1 MNLAKRLIRISA
13 VTAAT
18 VLMFEGALSL
28 DRTTEANASLQADA
42 SPNTQKKA
50 PETESDTIIK
60 ETTAETETEKTEK
73 TSTKT
78 KAPVKTAASAK
89 SKTPEETEATT
100 ETAVPSETEATTKN
114 KAPAETKA
122 STEDKVLTE
131 AEDSTEDKVLVE
143 AEDSTKDKAPTETEY
158 STEDKAPAETEDSTK
173 DNAPAETEDSTET
186 QTPGVTP
193 EEESELA
200 SEGIR
205 TESPASESSDP
216 DTKYYLTSQYL
227 LVPSFKNLKK
237 DLNEMIDTYEGSWS
251 IYVKDLKSGISL
263 TINDQPQ
270 DSASLIKLYIAGAV
284 LEKIQHQELEETE
297 TIDLLL
303 SDMIS
308 LSDNE
313 AANELVR
320 YLSDSHEHQDGMEKV
335 NEFIEEHDFT
345 DTWQYNGLEDSN
357 LWYGDEVNITSVK
370 DCGRFLEEI
379 YDGDMVSHLASRQLE
394 GYLLDQEIT
403 WKIPAGIP
411 SEIKTANKTGEKDNT
426 QNDASIVYTPYR
438 DYIICV
444 MATNL
449 TDEDTAVE
457 NIRAVSAKVYEFFQ
471 EADAVTAEK
480 TAETEETDNTDR
492 ETESNEASEESD
504 AGTEAAEKDPD
515 FDS

>member
-13 VTAAT
+13 VTAAA
-18 VLMFEGALSL
+18 VLMYEGAVTL
-28 DRTTEANASLQADA
+28 DRTTEASASLQADA
-42 SPNTQKKA
+42 SPNTKEKA
-50 PETESDTIIK
+50 PETDIINK
-60 ETTAETETEKTEK
+60 ETTAETETE
-73 TSTKT
+73 TK
-78 KAPVKTAASAK
+78 
-89 SKTPEETEATT
+89 EETEVPVKNPSKKTTLSTEKSTEKKTPLKKETENETETESQSEISSETATETETEITT
-100 ETAVPSETEATTKN
+100 ETESETE
-114 KAPAETKA
+114 
-122 STEDKVLTE
+122 
-131 AEDSTEDKVLVE
+131 
-143 AEDSTKDKAPTETEY
+143 TETE
-158 STEDKAPAETEDSTK
+158 S
-173 DNAPAETEDSTET
+173 

-205 TESPASESSDP
+205 TENRSTEKDSES
-216 DTKYYLTSQYL
+216 KYYLTSQYL

-263 TINDQPQ
+263 TINDRPQ

-284 LEKIQHQELEETE
+284 LEEIQSQELEETD
-297 TIDLLL
+297 TIDQLL

-320 YLSDSHEHQDGMEKV
+320 YLSDSHDHRDGMEKV
-335 NEFIEEHDFT
+335 NDFIEEHDFT
-345 DTWQYNGLEDSN
+345 DTHQYNGLEDSN
-357 LWYGDEVNITSVK
+357 LWYGDEANVTSVK
-370 DCGRFLEEI
+370 DCGRLLEEI

-394 GYLLDQEIT
+394 GYLLNQDIT

-426 QNDASIVYTPYR
+426 QNDVSIVYTPYR

-444 MATNL
+444 MATDL

-457 NIRAVSAKVYEFFQ
+457 NIRAVSGKVYEFFQ
-471 EADAVTAEK
+471 EADTVT
-480 TAETEETDNTDR
+480 TEN
-492 ETESNEASEESD
+492 ETESETEGGSSD
-504 AGTEAAEKDPD
+504 VSDVGEDLEG
-515 FDS
+515 

>member
-13 VTAAT
+13 VTAAA
-18 VLMFEGALSL
+18 VLMYEGAVTL
-28 DRTTEANASLQADA
+28 DRTTEASASLQADA
-42 SPNTQKKA
+42 SPNTKEKA
-50 PETESDTIIK
+50 PETDIINK
-60 ETTAETETEKTEK
+60 ETTAETETE
-73 TSTKT
+73 TK
-78 KAPVKTAASAK
+78 
-89 SKTPEETEATT
+89 EETEVPVKNSSKKTT
-100 ETAVPSETEATTKN
+100 LSTEKSTEKKTPLKKETEN
-114 KAPAETKA
+114 E
-122 STEDKVLTE
+122 
-131 AEDSTEDKVLVE
+131 
-143 AEDSTKDKAPTETEY
+143 TETE
-158 STEDKAPAETEDSTK
+158 SGSETSSETATETETESKT
-173 DNAPAETEDSTET
+173 ETES

-205 TESPASESSDP
+205 TETRSTEKDSEL
-216 DTKYYLTSQYL
+216 KYYLTSQYL

-263 TINDQPQ
+263 TINDRPL

-284 LEKIQHQELEETE
+284 LEEIQSQELEETD
-297 TIDLLL
+297 TIDQLL

-320 YLSDSHEHQDGMEKV
+320 YLSDSHDHRDGMEKV
-335 NEFIEEHDFT
+335 NDFIEEHDFT
-345 DTWQYNGLEDSN
+345 DTHQYNGLEDSN
-357 LWYGDEVNITSVK
+357 LWYGDEVNVTSVK

-394 GYLLDQEIT
+394 GYLLNQDIT

-426 QNDASIVYTPYR
+426 QNDVSIVYTPYR

-444 MATNL
+444 MATDL

-457 NIRAVSAKVYEFFQ
+457 NIRAVSGKVYEFFQ
-471 EADAVTAEK
+471 EADTVT
-480 TAETEETDNTDR
+480 TEN
-492 ETESNEASEESD
+492 ETESETEGGSSD
-504 AGTEAAEKDPD
+504 VSDVGEDLEG
-515 FDS
+515 

>member
-13 VTAAT
+13 VTAAA
-18 VLMFEGALSL
+18 VLMYEGAVTL
-28 DRTTEANASLQADA
+28 DRTTEASASLQADA
-42 SPNTQKKA
+42 SPNTKEKA
-50 PETESDTIIK
+50 PETDIINK
-60 ETTAETETEKTEK
+60 ETTAETETE
-73 TSTKT
+73 TK
-78 KAPVKTAASAK
+78 
-89 SKTPEETEATT
+89 EETEVPVKNSSKKTTLSTEKSTEKKTPLKKETENETETESGSETSSETATETETEITT
-100 ETAVPSETEATTKN
+100 ETESK
-114 KAPAETKA
+114 
-122 STEDKVLTE
+122 
-131 AEDSTEDKVLVE
+131 
-143 AEDSTKDKAPTETEY
+143 TETE
-158 STEDKAPAETEDSTK
+158 S
-173 DNAPAETEDSTET
+173 

-205 TESPASESSDP
+205 TETRSTEKDSEL
-216 DTKYYLTSQYL
+216 KYYLTSQYL

-263 TINDQPQ
+263 TINDRPQ

-284 LEKIQHQELEETE
+284 LEEIQSQELEETD
-297 TIDLLL
+297 TIDQLL

-320 YLSDSHEHQDGMEKV
+320 YLSDSHDHRDGMEKV
-335 NEFIEEHDFT
+335 NDFIEEHDFT
-345 DTWQYNGLEDSN
+345 DTHQYNGLEDSN
-357 LWYGDEVNITSVK
+357 LWYGDETNVTSVK

-394 GYLLDQEIT
+394 GYLLNQDIT

-426 QNDASIVYTPYR
+426 QNDVSIVYTPYR

-444 MATNL
+444 MATDL

-457 NIRAVSAKVYEFFQ
+457 NIRAVSGKVYEFFQ
-471 EADAVTAEK
+471 EADTVT
-480 TAETEETDNTDR
+480 TEN
-492 ETESNEASEESD
+492 ETESETEGGSSD
-504 AGTEAAEKDPD
+504 VSDVGEDLEG
-515 FDS
+515 

>member
-18 VLMFEGALSL
+18 VLMYEGALSL

-78 KAPVKTAASAK
+78 KTPVRTAASAK

-100 ETAVPSETEATTKN
+100 ETAVPSETEASTKSN
-114 KAPAETKA
+114 APAETKA
-122 STEDKVLTE
+122 STEDKAPKKT
-131 AEDSTEDKVLVE
+131 
-143 AEDSTKDKAPTETEY
+143 EDSTKDKAPG
-158 STEDKAPAETEDSTK
+158 
-173 DNAPAETEDSTET
+173 ETEDSTET

-205 TESPASESSDP
+205 TESPASERSDP

-457 NIRAVSAKVYEFFQ
+457 NIRAVSAKVYGFFQ

-480 TAETEETDNTDR
+480 TAETEETDGTDT
-492 ETESNEASEESD
+492 ETENSEASNESDSE
-504 AGTEAAEKDPD
+504 TEAAEEDQD

>member
-18 VLMFEGALSL
+18 VLMYEGALSL

-60 ETTAETETEKTEK
+60 ETTAETETEKTGSVSEKAEK
-73 TSTKT
+73 TSTKA
-78 KAPVKTAASAK
+78 KAPSKTAASTK
-89 SKTPEETEATT
+89 SKTPGETEAATKT
-100 ETAVPSETEATTKN
+100 KVPSETAASQKS
-114 KAPAETKA
+114 KAPAET
-122 STEDKVLTE
+122 EV
-131 AEDSTEDKVLVE
+131 
-143 AEDSTKDKAPTETEY
+143 
-158 STEDKAPAETEDSTK
+158 STEDKAPAETE
-173 DNAPAETEDSTET
+173 ASTEA

-320 YLSDSHEHQDGMEKV
+320 YLSDSHEHRDGMEKV

-357 LWYGDEVNITSVK
+357 LWYGDEVNVTSAK

-457 NIRAVSAKVYEFFQ
+457 NIRAVSAKVYGFFQ

-480 TAETEETDNTDR
+480 TAETEETDDTDT
-492 ETESNEASEESD
+492 ETENSD
-504 AGTEAAEKDPD
+504 ASSKSDSETEAAEEDPD
-515 FDS
+515 FDN

>member
-1 MNLAKRLIRISA
+1 MAFFDELSKKLSGVSRVAVRKAKEVTDIGSLKLQIADENRKLSKIYENLGREYYDKFQDDAAEELAELVSQIKDSNDKIAGLQDEISRVEAESAARAEEERVRREAEAQAKKESVAEAEMRGVDEDEEEEAKKNGEMTESEEETIG
-13 VTAAT
+13 
-18 VLMFEGALSL
+18 E
-28 DRTTEANASLQADA
+28 TEAGETEDA
-42 SPNTQKKA
+42 AEDEITT
-50 PETESDTIIK
+50 ETESKT
-60 ETTAETETEKTEK
+60 ETETETE
-73 TSTKT
+73 S
-78 KAPVKTAASAK
+78 
-89 SKTPEETEATT
+89 
-100 ETAVPSETEATTKN
+100 
-114 KAPAETKA
+114 
-122 STEDKVLTE
+122 
-131 AEDSTEDKVLVE
+131 
-143 AEDSTKDKAPTETEY
+143 
-158 STEDKAPAETEDSTK
+158 
-173 DNAPAETEDSTET
+173 

-205 TESPASESSDP
+205 TETRSTEKDSEL
-216 DTKYYLTSQYL
+216 KYYLTSQYL

-263 TINDQPQ
+263 TINDRPQ

-284 LEKIQHQELEETE
+284 LEEIQSQELEETD
-297 TIDLLL
+297 TIDQLL

-320 YLSDSHEHQDGMEKV
+320 YLSDSHDHRDGMEKV
-335 NEFIEEHDFT
+335 NDFIEEHDFT
-345 DTWQYNGLEDSN
+345 DTHQYNGLEDSN
-357 LWYGDEVNITSVK
+357 LWYGDEANVTSVK

-394 GYLLDQEIT
+394 GYLLNQDIT

-426 QNDASIVYTPYR
+426 QNDVSIVYTPYR

-444 MATNL
+444 MATDL

-457 NIRAVSAKVYEFFQ
+457 NIRAVSGKVYEFFQ
-471 EADAVTAEK
+471 EADTVT
-480 TAETEETDNTDR
+480 TEN
-492 ETESNEASEESD
+492 ETESETEGGSSD
-504 AGTEAAEKDPD
+504 VSDVGEDLEG
-515 FDS
+515 

>member
-18 VLMFEGALSL
+18 VLMYEGALSL

-60 ETTAETETEKTEK
+60 EATTEKTSSVSEKTEK
-73 TSTKT
+73 TSTKA
-78 KAPVKTAASAK
+78 KAPSKTAASTK
-89 SKTPEETEATT
+89 SKTPGETEAAT
-100 ETAVPSETEATTKN
+100 ETKVPSETEASQKS
-114 KAPAETKA
+114 KAPAKTEA
-122 STEDKVLTE
+122 STEDKASAK
-131 AEDSTEDKVLVE
+131 AEDSTE
-143 AEDSTKDKAPTETEY
+143 A
-158 STEDKAPAETEDSTK
+158 
-173 DNAPAETEDSTET
+173 

-357 LWYGDEVNITSVK
+357 LWYGDEVNVTSVK

-411 SEIKTANKTGEKDNT
+411 SDIKTANKTGEKDNT

-457 NIRAVSAKVYEFFQ
+457 NIRAVSAKVYGFFQ

-480 TAETEETDNTDR
+480 TAETEETVDTDM
-492 ETESNEASEESD
+492 ETESSEASEESD
-504 AGTEAAEKDPD
+504 AGTEAAEEDPD

>member
-18 VLMFEGALSL
+18 VLMYEGALSL

-60 ETTAETETEKTEK
+60 ETTAETETEKTGSVSEKAEK
-73 TSTKT
+73 TSTKA
-78 KAPVKTAASAK
+78 KAPSKTAASTK
-89 SKTPEETEATT
+89 SKTPGETEAATKT
-100 ETAVPSETEATTKN
+100 KVPSETAASQKS
-114 KAPAETKA
+114 KAPAET
-122 STEDKVLTE
+122 EV
-131 AEDSTEDKVLVE
+131 
-143 AEDSTKDKAPTETEY
+143 
-158 STEDKAPAETEDSTK
+158 STEDKAPAETE
-173 DNAPAETEDSTET
+173 ASTEA

-357 LWYGDEVNITSVK
+357 LWYGDEVNVTSVK

-457 NIRAVSAKVYEFFQ
+457 NIRAVSAKVYGFFQ

-480 TAETEETDNTDR
+480 TAETEETADTDM
-492 ETESNEASEESD
+492 EAESSEAFEESD
-504 AGTEAAEKDPD
+504 AGTEAAEEDPD

>member
-18 VLMFEGALSL
+18 VLMYEGALSL

-78 KAPVKTAASAK
+78 TAPVKTAASAK

-100 ETAVPSETEATTKN
+100 ETAVPSETEASTKSN
-114 KAPAETKA
+114 APAETKV
-122 STEDKVLTE
+122 STENKAPKKT
-131 AEDSTEDKVLVE
+131 EDSTEDK
-143 AEDSTKDKAPTETEY
+143 
-158 STEDKAPAETEDSTK
+158 
-173 DNAPAETEDSTET
+173 APAETEDSTET

-457 NIRAVSAKVYEFFQ
+457 NIRAVSAKVYGFFQ

>member
-1 MNLAKRLIRISA
+1 MNLAKRLIWISA
-13 VTAAT
+13 VTAAA
-18 VLMFEGALSL
+18 VLMYEGAVTL
-28 DRTTEANASLQADA
+28 DRTTEASASLQADA
-42 SPNTQKKA
+42 SPNTKEKA
-50 PETESDTIIK
+50 PETDIINK
-60 ETTAETETEKTEK
+60 ETTAETETE
-73 TSTKT
+73 TK
-78 KAPVKTAASAK
+78 
-89 SKTPEETEATT
+89 EETEVPVKNSSKKTTLSTEKSTEKKPPLKKETENETETESESETSSETATETETEITT
-100 ETAVPSETEATTKN
+100 ETESK
-114 KAPAETKA
+114 
-122 STEDKVLTE
+122 
-131 AEDSTEDKVLVE
+131 
-143 AEDSTKDKAPTETEY
+143 TETE
-158 STEDKAPAETEDSTK
+158 S
-173 DNAPAETEDSTET
+173 

-205 TESPASESSDP
+205 TETRSTEKDSEL
-216 DTKYYLTSQYL
+216 KYYLTSQYL

-263 TINDQPQ
+263 TINDRPQ

-284 LEKIQHQELEETE
+284 LEKIQSQELEETD
-297 TIDLLL
+297 TIDQLL

-320 YLSDSHEHQDGMEKV
+320 YLSDSHDHRDGMEKV
-335 NEFIEEHDFT
+335 NDFIEEHDFT
-345 DTWQYNGLEDSN
+345 DTHQYNGLEDSN
-357 LWYGDEVNITSVK
+357 LWYGDEVNVTSVK

-394 GYLLDQEIT
+394 GYLLNQDIT

-426 QNDASIVYTPYR
+426 QNDVSIVYTPYR

-444 MATNL
+444 MATDL

-457 NIRAVSAKVYEFFQ
+457 NIRAVSGKVYEFFQ
-471 EADAVTAEK
+471 EADTVT
-480 TAETEETDNTDR
+480 TEN
-492 ETESNEASEESD
+492 ETESETEGGSSD
-504 AGTEAAEKDPD
+504 VSDVGEDLEG
-515 FDS
+515 

>member
-13 VTAAT
+13 VTAAA
-18 VLMFEGALSL
+18 VLMYEGAVTL
-28 DRTTEANASLQADA
+28 DRTTEASASLQADA
-42 SPNTQKKA
+42 SPNTKEKA
-50 PETESDTIIK
+50 PETDIINK
-60 ETTAETETEKTEK
+60 ETTAETETE
-73 TSTKT
+73 TK
-78 KAPVKTAASAK
+78 
-89 SKTPEETEATT
+89 EETEVPVKNSSKKTTLSTEKSTEKKTPLKKETENETETESESETSSETAMETETEITT
-100 ETAVPSETEATTKN
+100 ETESK
-114 KAPAETKA
+114 
-122 STEDKVLTE
+122 
-131 AEDSTEDKVLVE
+131 
-143 AEDSTKDKAPTETEY
+143 TETE
-158 STEDKAPAETEDSTK
+158 S
-173 DNAPAETEDSTET
+173 

-205 TESPASESSDP
+205 TETRSTEKDSEL
-216 DTKYYLTSQYL
+216 KYYLTSQYL

-263 TINDQPQ
+263 TINDRPQ

-284 LEKIQHQELEETE
+284 LEEIQSQELEETD
-297 TIDLLL
+297 TIDQLL

-320 YLSDSHEHQDGMEKV
+320 YLSDSHDHRDGMEKV
-335 NEFIEEHDFT
+335 NDFIEEHDFT
-345 DTWQYNGLEDSN
+345 DTHQYNGLEDSN
-357 LWYGDEVNITSVK
+357 LWYGDETNVTSVK

-394 GYLLDQEIT
+394 GYLLNQDIT

-426 QNDASIVYTPYR
+426 QNDVSIVYTPYR

-444 MATNL
+444 MATDL

-457 NIRAVSAKVYEFFQ
+457 NIRAVSGKVYEFFQ
-471 EADAVTAEK
+471 EADTVT
-480 TAETEETDNTDR
+480 TEN
-492 ETESNEASEESD
+492 ETESETEGGSSD
-504 AGTEAAEKDPD
+504 VSDVGEDLEG
-515 FDS
+515 

>member
-13 VTAAT
+13 VTAAA
-18 VLMFEGALSL
+18 VLMYEGAVTL
-28 DRTTEANASLQADA
+28 DRTTEASASLQADA
-42 SPNTQKKA
+42 SPNTKEKA
-50 PETESDTIIK
+50 PETDIINK
-60 ETTAETETEKTEK
+60 ETTAETETE
-73 TSTKT
+73 TK
-78 KAPVKTAASAK
+78 
-89 SKTPEETEATT
+89 EETEVPVKNSSKKTTLSTEKSTEKKTPLKKETENETETESESETSSETVTETETEITT
-100 ETAVPSETEATTKN
+100 ETESK
-114 KAPAETKA
+114 
-122 STEDKVLTE
+122 
-131 AEDSTEDKVLVE
+131 
-143 AEDSTKDKAPTETEY
+143 TETE
-158 STEDKAPAETEDSTK
+158 S
-173 DNAPAETEDSTET
+173 

-205 TESPASESSDP
+205 TETRSTEKNSEL
-216 DTKYYLTSQYL
+216 KYYLTSQYL

-263 TINDQPQ
+263 TINDRPQ
-270 DSASLIKLYIAGAV
+270 DSASLNKLYIAGAV
-284 LEKIQHQELEETE
+284 LEEIQSQELEETD
-297 TIDLLL
+297 TIDQLL

-320 YLSDSHEHQDGMEKV
+320 YLSDSHDHRDGMEKV
-335 NEFIEEHDFT
+335 NDFIEEHDFT
-345 DTWQYNGLEDSN
+345 DTHQYNGLEDSN
-357 LWYGDEVNITSVK
+357 LWYGDEVNVTSVK

-394 GYLLDQEIT
+394 GYLLNQDIT

-426 QNDASIVYTPYR
+426 QNDVSIVYTPYR

-444 MATNL
+444 MATDL

-457 NIRAVSAKVYEFFQ
+457 NIRAVSGKVYEFFQ
-471 EADAVTAEK
+471 EADTVT
-480 TAETEETDNTDR
+480 TEN
-492 ETESNEASEESD
+492 ETESETEGGSSD
-504 AGTEAAEKDPD
+504 VSDVGEDLEG
-515 FDS
+515 

>member
-13 VTAAT
+13 VTAAA
-18 VLMFEGALSL
+18 VLMYEGAVTL
-28 DRTTEANASLQADA
+28 DRTTEASASLQADA
-42 SPNTQKKA
+42 SPNTKEKA
-50 PETESDTIIK
+50 PETDIINNK
-60 ETTAETETEKTEK
+60 ETTAETETE
-73 TSTKT
+73 TK
-78 KAPVKTAASAK
+78 
-89 SKTPEETEATT
+89 EETEVPVKNSSKKTTLSTEKSTEKKTPLKKKTENETETESGSETSSETATETKTEITT
-100 ETAVPSETEATTKN
+100 ETESETE
-114 KAPAETKA
+114 
-122 STEDKVLTE
+122 TE
-131 AEDSTEDKVLVE
+131 S
-143 AEDSTKDKAPTETEY
+143 
-158 STEDKAPAETEDSTK
+158 
-173 DNAPAETEDSTET
+173 

-205 TESPASESSDP
+205 TETRSTEKDSEL
-216 DTKYYLTSQYL
+216 KYYLTSQYL

-263 TINDQPQ
+263 TINDRPQ

-284 LEKIQHQELEETE
+284 LEEIQSQELEETD
-297 TIDLLL
+297 TIDQLL

-320 YLSDSHEHQDGMEKV
+320 YLSDSHDHRDGMEKV
-335 NEFIEEHDFT
+335 NDFIEEHDFT
-345 DTWQYNGLEDSN
+345 DTHQYNGLEDSN
-357 LWYGDEVNITSVK
+357 LWYGDEVNVTSVK

-394 GYLLDQEIT
+394 GYLLNQDIT

-426 QNDASIVYTPYR
+426 QNDVSIVYTPYR

-444 MATNL
+444 MATDL

-457 NIRAVSAKVYEFFQ
+457 NIRAVSGKVYEFFQ
-471 EADAVTAEK
+471 EADTVT
-480 TAETEETDNTDR
+480 TEN
-492 ETESNEASEESD
+492 ETESETEGGSSD
-504 AGTEAAEKDPD
+504 VSDVGEDLEG
-515 FDS
+515 

>member
-18 VLMFEGALSL
+18 VLMYEGALSL
-28 DRTTEANASLQADA
+28 DRTTEVNASLQADA

-50 PETESDTIIK
+50 PETESNTIIK
-60 ETTAETETEKTEK
+60 EATSSVSGKAEK
-73 TSTKT
+73 TSTKD
-78 KAPVKTAASAK
+78 KTLSKTETSMK
-89 SKTPEETEATT
+89 SKAAAETEAAT
-100 ETAVPSETEATTKN
+100 ETAVPSETEASTKS
-114 KAPAETKA
+114 KAPAETK
-122 STEDKVLTE
+122 
-131 AEDSTEDKVLVE
+131 DSTKDKALAE
-143 AEDSTKDKAPTETEY
+143 AEDSTKDKVPQETEDKAPTETED
-158 STEDKAPAETEDSTK
+158 STEDK
-173 DNAPAETEDSTET
+173 APAETEDSTET

-357 LWYGDEVNITSVK
+357 LWYGDEVNVTSVK

-457 NIRAVSAKVYEFFQ
+457 NIRAVSAKVYGFFQ

-480 TAETEETDNTDR
+480 TAETEETDDTDM
-492 ETESNEASEESD
+492 ETESSKVFEESD
-504 AGTEAAEKDPD
+504 AGTEAAEEDPD
-515 FDS
+515 SGS

>member
-13 VTAAT
+13 VTAAA
-18 VLMFEGALSL
+18 VLMYEGAATL
-28 DRTTEANASLQADA
+28 DRTTEASASLQADA
-42 SPNTQKKA
+42 SPNTKEKA
-50 PETESDTIIK
+50 PETDIINK
-60 ETTAETETEKTEK
+60 ETTAETETE
-73 TSTKT
+73 TK
-78 KAPVKTAASAK
+78 
-89 SKTPEETEATT
+89 EETEVPVKNSSKKTTLSTEKSTEKKTSLKKETENETETESERETSSETATETETEITT
-100 ETAVPSETEATTKN
+100 ETESK
-114 KAPAETKA
+114 
-122 STEDKVLTE
+122 
-131 AEDSTEDKVLVE
+131 
-143 AEDSTKDKAPTETEY
+143 TETE
-158 STEDKAPAETEDSTK
+158 TES
-173 DNAPAETEDSTET
+173 

-205 TESPASESSDP
+205 TETRSTEKDSEL
-216 DTKYYLTSQYL
+216 KYYLTSQYL

-263 TINDQPQ
+263 TINDRPQ

-284 LEKIQHQELEETE
+284 LEEIQSQELEETD
-297 TIDLLL
+297 TIDQLL

-320 YLSDSHEHQDGMEKV
+320 YLSDSHDHRDGMEKV
-335 NEFIEEHDFT
+335 NDFIEEHDFT
-345 DTWQYNGLEDSN
+345 DTHQYNGLEDSN
-357 LWYGDEVNITSVK
+357 LWYGDEANVTSVK

-394 GYLLDQEIT
+394 GYLLNQDIT

-426 QNDASIVYTPYR
+426 QNDVSIVYTPYR

-444 MATNL
+444 MATDL

-457 NIRAVSAKVYEFFQ
+457 NIRAVSGKVYEFFQ
-471 EADAVTAEK
+471 EADTVT
-480 TAETEETDNTDR
+480 TEN
-492 ETESNEASEESD
+492 ETESETEGGSSD
-504 AGTEAAEKDPD
+504 VSDVGEDLEG
-515 FDS
+515 

>member
-13 VTAAT
+13 VTAAA
-18 VLMFEGALSL
+18 VLMYEGAVTL
-28 DRTTEANASLQADA
+28 DRTTEASASLQADA
-42 SPNTQKKA
+42 SPNTKEKA
-50 PETESDTIIK
+50 PETDIINK
-60 ETTAETETEKTEK
+60 ETTAETETE
-73 TSTKT
+73 TK
-78 KAPVKTAASAK
+78 
-89 SKTPEETEATT
+89 EETEVPVKNSSKKTT
-100 ETAVPSETEATTKN
+100 LSTEKSTEKKTPLKKETEN
-114 KAPAETKA
+114 E
-122 STEDKVLTE
+122 
-131 AEDSTEDKVLVE
+131 
-143 AEDSTKDKAPTETEY
+143 TETE
-158 STEDKAPAETEDSTK
+158 TES
-173 DNAPAETEDSTET
+173 

-205 TESPASESSDP
+205 TETRSTEKDSEL
-216 DTKYYLTSQYL
+216 KYYLTSQYL

-263 TINDQPQ
+263 TINDRPQ

-284 LEKIQHQELEETE
+284 LEEIQSQELEETD
-297 TIDLLL
+297 TIDQLL

-320 YLSDSHEHQDGMEKV
+320 YLSDSHDHRDGMEKV
-335 NEFIEEHDFT
+335 NDFIEEHDFT
-345 DTWQYNGLEDSN
+345 DTHQYNGLEDSN
-357 LWYGDEVNITSVK
+357 LWYGDEANVTSVK

-394 GYLLDQEIT
+394 GYLLNQDIT

-426 QNDASIVYTPYR
+426 QNDVSIVYTPYR

-444 MATNL
+444 MATDL

-457 NIRAVSAKVYEFFQ
+457 NIRAVSGKVYEFFQ
-471 EADAVTAEK
+471 EADTVT
-480 TAETEETDNTDR
+480 TEN
-492 ETESNEASEESD
+492 ETESETEGGSSD
-504 AGTEAAEKDPD
+504 VSDVGEDLEG
-515 FDS
+515 

>member
-18 VLMFEGALSL
+18 VLMYEGALSL

-78 KAPVKTAASAK
+78 KTPVRTAASAK

-100 ETAVPSETEATTKN
+100 ETAVPSETEASTKSN
-114 KAPAETKA
+114 APAETKA
-122 STEDKVLTE
+122 STEDKAPKKT
-131 AEDSTEDKVLVE
+131 
-143 AEDSTKDKAPTETEY
+143 EDSTKDKAPG
-158 STEDKAPAETEDSTK
+158 
-173 DNAPAETEDSTET
+173 ETEDSTET

-205 TESPASESSDP
+205 TESPASERSDP

-370 DCGRFLEEI
+370 DCGRFLEEV

-457 NIRAVSAKVYEFFQ
+457 NIRAVSAKVYGFFQ

-480 TAETEETDNTDR
+480 TAETEETDDTDR
-492 ETESNEASEESD
+492 EMESSEASEESD
-504 AGTEAAEKDPD
+504 AGTEAAEEDPD

>member
-18 VLMFEGALSL
+18 VLMYEGALSL
-28 DRTTEANASLQADA
+28 DRTTEANASLQTDA

-60 ETTAETETEKTEK
+60 ETTAETETEKTGSVSEKAEK
-73 TSTKT
+73 TSTKA
-78 KAPVKTAASAK
+78 KAPSKTAASTN
-89 SKTPEETEATT
+89 SKTPGETEAAT
-100 ETAVPSETEATTKN
+100 ETKVPSETEASQKSKAPAETEVSTEN
-114 KAPAETKA
+114 KAPAET
-122 STEDKVLTE
+122 E
-131 AEDSTEDKVLVE
+131 A
-143 AEDSTKDKAPTETEY
+143 ATETL
-158 STEDKAPAETEDSTK
+158 
-173 DNAPAETEDSTET
+173 
-186 QTPGVTP
+186 TPGVTP

-200 SEGIR
+200 SEGIC
-205 TESPASESSDP
+205 TESPASESSDA

-320 YLSDSHEHQDGMEKV
+320 YLSDSHEHRDGMEKV

-357 LWYGDEVNITSVK
+357 LWYGDEVNITSAK

-411 SEIKTANKTGEKDNT
+411 SDIKTANKTGEKDNT

-457 NIRAVSAKVYEFFQ
+457 NIRAVSAKVYGFFQ

-480 TAETEETDNTDR
+480 TAETEETDDADR
-492 ETESNEASEESD
+492 ETESSEASEESD
-504 AGTEAAEKDPD
+504 AGTEAAEEDPD

>member
-18 VLMFEGALSL
+18 ILMYEGALSL
-28 DRTTEANASLQADA
+28 DRTTEANASLQTDA

-60 ETTAETETEKTEK
+60 ETTAETETEKTGSVSEKAEK
-73 TSTKT
+73 TSTKA
-78 KAPVKTAASAK
+78 KAPSKTAASTK
-89 SKTPEETEATT
+89 SKTPGETEAAT
-100 ETAVPSETEATTKN
+100 ETKVPSETEASQKS
-114 KAPAETKA
+114 KAPAET
-122 STEDKVLTE
+122 EV
-131 AEDSTEDKVLVE
+131 
-143 AEDSTKDKAPTETEY
+143 
-158 STEDKAPAETEDSTK
+158 STEDKAPAETE
-173 DNAPAETEDSTET
+173 ASTEA

-200 SEGIR
+200 SEGIC
-205 TESPASESSDP
+205 TESPASESSDA

-320 YLSDSHEHQDGMEKV
+320 YLSDSHDHQDGMEKV

-357 LWYGDEVNITSVK
+357 LWYGDEVNITSAK

-411 SEIKTANKTGEKDNT
+411 SDIKTANKTGEKDNT

-457 NIRAVSAKVYEFFQ
+457 NIRAVSAKVYGFFQ

-480 TAETEETDNTDR
+480 TAETEETVDTDM
-492 ETESNEASEESD
+492 ETESSEASEESD
-504 AGTEAAEKDPD
+504 AGTEAAEEDPD

>member
-13 VTAAT
+13 VTAAA
-18 VLMFEGALSL
+18 VLMYEGAVTL
-28 DRTTEANASLQADA
+28 DRTTEASASLQADA
-42 SPNTQKKA
+42 SPNTKEKA
-50 PETESDTIIK
+50 PETDIINK
-60 ETTAETETEKTEK
+60 ETTAETETE
-73 TSTKT
+73 TK
-78 KAPVKTAASAK
+78 
-89 SKTPEETEATT
+89 EETEVPVKNSSKKTTLSTEKSTEKKTPLKKETENETETESGSETSSETATETETEITT
-100 ETAVPSETEATTKN
+100 ETESK
-114 KAPAETKA
+114 
-122 STEDKVLTE
+122 
-131 AEDSTEDKVLVE
+131 
-143 AEDSTKDKAPTETEY
+143 TETE
-158 STEDKAPAETEDSTK
+158 S
-173 DNAPAETEDSTET
+173 

-205 TESPASESSDP
+205 TETRSTEKDSEL
-216 DTKYYLTSQYL
+216 KYYLTSQYL

-263 TINDQPQ
+263 TINDRPQ

-284 LEKIQHQELEETE
+284 LEEIQSQELEETD
-297 TIDLLL
+297 TIDQLL

-320 YLSDSHEHQDGMEKV
+320 YLSDSHDHRDGMEKV
-335 NEFIEEHDFT
+335 NDFIEEHDFT
-345 DTWQYNGLEDSN
+345 DTHQYNGLEDSN
-357 LWYGDEVNITSVK
+357 LWYGDEANVTSDK

-394 GYLLDQEIT
+394 GYLLNQDIT

-426 QNDASIVYTPYR
+426 QNDVSIVYTPYR

-444 MATNL
+444 MATDL

-457 NIRAVSAKVYEFFQ
+457 NIRAVSGKVYEFFQ
-471 EADAVTAEK
+471 EADTVT
-480 TAETEETDNTDR
+480 TEN
-492 ETESNEASEESD
+492 ETESETEGGSSD
-504 AGTEAAEKDPD
+504 VSDVGEDLEG
-515 FDS
+515 

>member
-13 VTAAT
+13 VTAAA
-18 VLMFEGALSL
+18 VLMYEGAVTL
-28 DRTTEANASLQADA
+28 DRTTEASASLQADA
-42 SPNTQKKA
+42 SPNTKEKA
-50 PETESDTIIK
+50 PETDIINK
-60 ETTAETETEKTEK
+60 ETTAETETETKEEPEVPVKNSSKKTTLSTEK
-73 TSTKT
+73 STEK
-78 KAPVKTAASAK
+78 
-89 SKTPEETEATT
+89 KTPLKKETENETETESESETSSETATETETEITT
-100 ETAVPSETEATTKN
+100 ETESK
-114 KAPAETKA
+114 
-122 STEDKVLTE
+122 
-131 AEDSTEDKVLVE
+131 
-143 AEDSTKDKAPTETEY
+143 TETE
-158 STEDKAPAETEDSTK
+158 S
-173 DNAPAETEDSTET
+173 

-205 TESPASESSDP
+205 TETRSTEKDSEL
-216 DTKYYLTSQYL
+216 KYYLTSQYL

-263 TINDQPQ
+263 TINDRPQ

-284 LEKIQHQELEETE
+284 LEEIQSQELEETD
-297 TIDLLL
+297 TIDQLL

-320 YLSDSHEHQDGMEKV
+320 YLSDSHDHRDGMEKV
-335 NEFIEEHDFT
+335 NDFIEEHDFT
-345 DTWQYNGLEDSN
+345 DTHQYNGLEDSN
-357 LWYGDEVNITSVK
+357 LWYGDEVNVTSVK

-394 GYLLDQEIT
+394 GYLLNQDIT

-426 QNDASIVYTPYR
+426 QNDVSIVYTPYR

-444 MATNL
+444 MATDL

-457 NIRAVSAKVYEFFQ
+457 NIRAVSGKVYEFFQ
-471 EADAVTAEK
+471 EADTVT
-480 TAETEETDNTDR
+480 TEN
-492 ETESNEASEESD
+492 ETESETEGGSSD
-504 AGTEAAEKDPD
+504 VSDVGEDLEG
-515 FDS
+515 

>member
-18 VLMFEGALSL
+18 VLMYEGALSL

-78 KAPVKTAASAK
+78 KTPVRTAASAK

-100 ETAVPSETEATTKN
+100 ETAVPSETEASTKSN
-114 KAPAETKA
+114 APAETKA
-122 STEDKVLTE
+122 STEDKAPKKT
-131 AEDSTEDKVLVE
+131 
-143 AEDSTKDKAPTETEY
+143 EDSTKDKAPG
-158 STEDKAPAETEDSTK
+158 
-173 DNAPAETEDSTET
+173 ETEDSTET

-205 TESPASESSDP
+205 TESPASERSDP

-370 DCGRFLEEI
+370 DCGRFLEEV

-457 NIRAVSAKVYEFFQ
+457 NIRAVSAKVYGFFQ

-480 TAETEETDNTDR
+480 TAETEETDDTDR
-492 ETESNEASEESD
+492 ETESSEASEESD
-504 AGTEAAEKDPD
+504 AGTEAAEEDPD

>member
-18 VLMFEGALSL
+18 VLMYEGALSL

-78 KAPVKTAASAK
+78 KTPVRTAASAK

-100 ETAVPSETEATTKN
+100 ETAVPSETEASTKSN
-114 KAPAETKA
+114 APAETKA
-122 STEDKVLTE
+122 STEDKAPKKT
-131 AEDSTEDKVLVE
+131 
-143 AEDSTKDKAPTETEY
+143 EDSTKDKAPG
-158 STEDKAPAETEDSTK
+158 
-173 DNAPAETEDSTET
+173 ETEDSTET

-411 SEIKTANKTGEKDNT
+411 SDIKTANKTGEKDNT

-457 NIRAVSAKVYEFFQ
+457 NIRAVSAKVYGFFQ

>member
-18 VLMFEGALSL
+18 VLMYEGALSL

-60 ETTAETETEKTEK
+60 ETTAETETEKTGSVSEKAEK
-73 TSTKT
+73 TSTKA
-78 KAPVKTAASAK
+78 KAPSKTAASTN
-89 SKTPEETEATT
+89 SKTPGETEAAT
-100 ETAVPSETEATTKN
+100 ETKVPSETAASQKS
-114 KAPAETKA
+114 KAPAET
-122 STEDKVLTE
+122 EV
-131 AEDSTEDKVLVE
+131 
-143 AEDSTKDKAPTETEY
+143 
-158 STEDKAPAETEDSTK
+158 STEDKAPAETE
-173 DNAPAETEDSTET
+173 ASTEA

-320 YLSDSHEHQDGMEKV
+320 YLSDSHDHQDGMEKV

-357 LWYGDEVNITSVK
+357 LWYGDEVNITSAK

-411 SEIKTANKTGEKDNT
+411 SDIKTANKTGEKDNT

-457 NIRAVSAKVYEFFQ
+457 NIRAVSAKVYGFFQ

-480 TAETEETDNTDR
+480 TAETEETDDTDT
-492 ETESNEASEESD
+492 ETENSD
-504 AGTEAAEKDPD
+504 ASSKSDSETEAAEEDPD
-515 FDS
+515 FDN

>member
-18 VLMFEGALSL
+18 VLMYEGALSL

-78 KAPVKTAASAK
+78 KTPVRTAASAK

-100 ETAVPSETEATTKN
+100 ETAVPSETEASTKSN
-114 KAPAETKA
+114 APAETKA
-122 STEDKVLTE
+122 STEDKAPKKT
-131 AEDSTEDKVLVE
+131 
-143 AEDSTKDKAPTETEY
+143 EDSTKDKAPG
-158 STEDKAPAETEDSTK
+158 
-173 DNAPAETEDSTET
+173 ETEDSTET

-370 DCGRFLEEI
+370 DCGRFLEEV

-457 NIRAVSAKVYEFFQ
+457 NIRAVSAKVYGFFQ

-480 TAETEETDNTDR
+480 TAETEETDDTDR
-492 ETESNEASEESD
+492 ETESCEASEESD
-504 AGTEAAEKDPD
+504 AGTEAAEEDPD

>member
-13 VTAAT
+13 VTAAA
-18 VLMFEGALSL
+18 VLMYEGAVTL
-28 DRTTEANASLQADA
+28 DRTTEASASLQADA
-42 SPNTQKKA
+42 SPNTKEKA
-50 PETESDTIIK
+50 PETDIINK
-60 ETTAETETEKTEK
+60 ETTAETETE
-73 TSTKT
+73 TK
-78 KAPVKTAASAK
+78 
-89 SKTPEETEATT
+89 EETEVPVKNFSKKTTLSTEKSTEKKTPLKKETENETETESESETSSETVTETETEITT
-100 ETAVPSETEATTKN
+100 ETESK
-114 KAPAETKA
+114 
-122 STEDKVLTE
+122 
-131 AEDSTEDKVLVE
+131 
-143 AEDSTKDKAPTETEY
+143 TETE
-158 STEDKAPAETEDSTK
+158 S
-173 DNAPAETEDSTET
+173 

-205 TESPASESSDP
+205 TETRSTEKDSEL
-216 DTKYYLTSQYL
+216 KYYLTSQYL

-263 TINDQPQ
+263 TINDRPQ

-284 LEKIQHQELEETE
+284 LEEIQSQELEETD
-297 TIDLLL
+297 TIDQLL
-303 SDMIS
+303 SDMVS

-320 YLSDSHEHQDGMEKV
+320 YLSDSHDHRDGMEKV
-335 NEFIEEHDFT
+335 NDFIEEHDFT
-345 DTWQYNGLEDSN
+345 DTHQYNGLEDSN
-357 LWYGDEVNITSVK
+357 LWYGDEVNVTSVK

-394 GYLLDQEIT
+394 GYLLNQDIT

-426 QNDASIVYTPYR
+426 QNDVSIVYTPYR

-444 MATNL
+444 MATDL

-457 NIRAVSAKVYEFFQ
+457 NIRAVSGKVYEFFQ
-471 EADAVTAEK
+471 EADTVT
-480 TAETEETDNTDR
+480 TEN
-492 ETESNEASEESD
+492 ETESETEGGSSD
-504 AGTEAAEKDPD
+504 VSDVGEDLEG
-515 FDS
+515 

>member
-18 VLMFEGALSL
+18 VLMYEGALSL

-89 SKTPEETEATT
+89 SKAT
-100 ETAVPSETEATTKN
+100 AETEATTKS

-131 AEDSTEDKVLVE
+131 AEASTEDKVLVE

-158 STEDKAPAETEDSTK
+158 STEDKAPAETEASTEDK
-173 DNAPAETEDSTET
+173 APAETEASTEA

-357 LWYGDEVNITSVK
+357 LWYGDEVNVTSVK

-457 NIRAVSAKVYEFFQ
+457 NIRAVSAKVYGFFQ

-480 TAETEETDNTDR
+480 TAETEETDDTDM
-492 ETESNEASEESD
+492 ETESSEASEESD
-504 AGTEAAEKDPD
+504 AGTEATEEDPD
-515 FDS
+515 SGS

>member
-18 VLMFEGALSL
+18 VLMYEGALSL
-28 DRTTEANASLQADA
+28 DRTTEVNASLQADA

-60 ETTAETETEKTEK
+60 EATSSVSGKAEK
-73 TSTKT
+73 TSTKD
-78 KAPVKTAASAK
+78 KTLSKTETSMK
-89 SKTPEETEATT
+89 SKAAAETEAAT
-100 ETAVPSETEATTKN
+100 ETAVPSETEASTKS
-114 KAPAETKA
+114 KAPAETK
-122 STEDKVLTE
+122 
-131 AEDSTEDKVLVE
+131 
-143 AEDSTKDKAPTETEY
+143 DSTKDKALAEAEYSTKDKVPQETEY
-158 STEDKAPAETEDSTK
+158 STED
-173 DNAPAETEDSTET
+173 NAPTETEDSTEDKALT
-186 QTPGVTP
+186 ETEDSTEAQTPGVTP
-193 EEESELA
+193 EEEYELA

-205 TESPASESSDP
+205 TESPSSESSDP

-237 DLNEMIDTYEGSWS
+237 DLNEMIETYEGSWS

-357 LWYGDEVNITSVK
+357 LWYGDEVNVTSVK

-457 NIRAVSAKVYEFFQ
+457 NIRAVSAKVYGFFQ

-480 TAETEETDNTDR
+480 TAETEETDDTDM
-492 ETESNEASEESD
+492 ETESSKVFEESD
-504 AGTEAAEKDPD
+504 AGTEAAEEDPD
-515 FDS
+515 SGS

>member
-13 VTAAT
+13 VIAAA
-18 VLMFEGALSL
+18 VLMYEGAVTL
-28 DRTTEANASLQADA
+28 DRTTEASASLQADA
-42 SPNTQKKA
+42 SPNTKEKA
-50 PETESDTIIK
+50 PETDIINK
-60 ETTAETETEKTEK
+60 ETTAETETE
-73 TSTKT
+73 TK
-78 KAPVKTAASAK
+78 
-89 SKTPEETEATT
+89 EETEVPVKNSSKKTTLSTEKSTEKKTPLKKETENETETESGSETSSETATETETEITT
-100 ETAVPSETEATTKN
+100 ETESK
-114 KAPAETKA
+114 
-122 STEDKVLTE
+122 
-131 AEDSTEDKVLVE
+131 
-143 AEDSTKDKAPTETEY
+143 TETE
-158 STEDKAPAETEDSTK
+158 S
-173 DNAPAETEDSTET
+173 

-205 TESPASESSDP
+205 TETRSTEKDSEL
-216 DTKYYLTSQYL
+216 KYYLTSQYL

-263 TINDQPQ
+263 TINDRPQ

-284 LEKIQHQELEETE
+284 LEEIQSQELEETD
-297 TIDLLL
+297 TIDQLL

-320 YLSDSHEHQDGMEKV
+320 YLSDSHDHRDGMEKV
-335 NEFIEEHDFT
+335 NDFIEEHDFT
-345 DTWQYNGLEDSN
+345 DTHQYNGLEDSN
-357 LWYGDEVNITSVK
+357 LWYGDEVNVTSVK

-394 GYLLDQEIT
+394 GYLLNQDIT

-426 QNDASIVYTPYR
+426 QNDVSIVYTPYR

-444 MATNL
+444 MATDL

-457 NIRAVSAKVYEFFQ
+457 NIRAVSGKVYEFFQ
-471 EADAVTAEK
+471 EADTVT
-480 TAETEETDNTDR
+480 TEN
-492 ETESNEASEESD
+492 ETESETEGGSSD
-504 AGTEAAEKDPD
+504 VSDVGEDLEG
-515 FDS
+515 

>member
-18 VLMFEGALSL
+18 VLMYEGALSL

-60 ETTAETETEKTEK
+60 ETIAETETEKTEK

-89 SKTPEETEATT
+89 SKATAETEA
-100 ETAVPSETEATTKN
+100 ATKSN
-114 KAPAETKA
+114 APAETK
-122 STEDKVLTE
+122 D
-131 AEDSTEDKVLVE
+131 
-143 AEDSTKDKAPTETEY
+143 

-457 NIRAVSAKVYEFFQ
+457 NLRAVSAKVYGFFQ

-480 TAETEETDNTDR
+480 TAETEETDDTDR
-492 ETESNEASEESD
+492 ETESSEASEESD
-504 AGTEAAEKDPD
+504 AGTETAEEDTD

>member
-18 VLMFEGALSL
+18 VLMYEGALSL

-100 ETAVPSETEATTKN
+100 ETAVPSETEASTKSN
-114 KAPAETKA
+114 APAETKA
-122 STEDKVLTE
+122 STEDKAPKKT
-131 AEDSTEDKVLVE
+131 
-143 AEDSTKDKAPTETEY
+143 EDSTKDK
-158 STEDKAPAETEDSTK
+158 
-173 DNAPAETEDSTET
+173 APAETEDSTET

-457 NIRAVSAKVYEFFQ
+457 NIRAVSAKVYGFFQ
-471 EADAVTAEK
+471 EADAATAEK
-480 TAETEETDNTDR
+480 TAETEETDDTDR
-492 ETESNEASEESD
+492 EMESSEASEESD
-504 AGTEAAEKDPD
+504 TGTEAAEEDPD

>member
-18 VLMFEGALSL
+18 VLMYEGALSL
-28 DRTTEANASLQADA
+28 DRTTEVNASLQADA

-60 ETTAETETEKTEK
+60 EATSSVSGKAEK
-73 TSTKT
+73 TSTKD
-78 KAPVKTAASAK
+78 KTLSKTETSMK
-89 SKTPEETEATT
+89 SKAAAETEAAT
-100 ETAVPSETEATTKN
+100 ETAVPSETEASTKS
-114 KAPAETKA
+114 KAPAETK
-122 STEDKVLTE
+122 
-131 AEDSTEDKVLVE
+131 DSTKDKALAE
-143 AEDSTKDKAPTETEY
+143 AEDSTKDKVPQE
-158 STEDKAPAETEDSTK
+158 TEDKAPAETEDSTEDK
-173 DNAPAETEDSTET
+173 ALKETEDSTEA

-205 TESPASESSDP
+205 TESLSSESSDP

-357 LWYGDEVNITSVK
+357 LWYGDEVNVTSVK

-457 NIRAVSAKVYEFFQ
+457 NIRAVSAKVYGFFQ

-480 TAETEETDNTDR
+480 TAETEETDDTDM
-492 ETESNEASEESD
+492 ETESSKVFEESD
-504 AGTEAAEKDPD
+504 AGTEAAEEDPD
-515 FDS
+515 SGS

>member
-18 VLMFEGALSL
+18 VLMYEGALSL

-60 ETTAETETEKTEK
+60 EATTEKTSFVSEKTEK
-73 TSTKT
+73 TSTKA
-78 KAPVKTAASAK
+78 KAPSKTAASTK
-89 SKTPEETEATT
+89 SKTPGETEAAT
-100 ETAVPSETEATTKN
+100 ETKVPSETEASQKS
-114 KAPAETKA
+114 KAPAET
-122 STEDKVLTE
+122 EV
-131 AEDSTEDKVLVE
+131 
-143 AEDSTKDKAPTETEY
+143 
-158 STEDKAPAETEDSTK
+158 STEDKAPAETE
-173 DNAPAETEDSTET
+173 ASTEA

-200 SEGIR
+200 SEGIC

-263 TINDQPQ
+263 TINDLPQ

-320 YLSDSHEHQDGMEKV
+320 YLSDSHDHQDGMEKV

-357 LWYGDEVNITSVK
+357 LWYGDEVNITSAK

-411 SEIKTANKTGEKDNT
+411 SDIKTANKTGEKDNT

-457 NIRAVSAKVYEFFQ
+457 NIRAVSAKVYGFFQ

-480 TAETEETDNTDR
+480 TAETEETVDTDM
-492 ETESNEASEESD
+492 ETESSEASEESD
-504 AGTEAAEKDPD
+504 AGTEAAEEDPD

>member
-18 VLMFEGALSL
+18 VLMYEGALSL

-50 PETESDTIIK
+50 PETESDIIIK

-78 KAPVKTAASAK
+78 KTPVRTAASAK

-100 ETAVPSETEATTKN
+100 ETAVPSETEASTKSN
-114 KAPAETKA
+114 APAETKA
-122 STEDKVLTE
+122 STEDKAPKKT
-131 AEDSTEDKVLVE
+131 
-143 AEDSTKDKAPTETEY
+143 EDSTKDKAPG
-158 STEDKAPAETEDSTK
+158 
-173 DNAPAETEDSTET
+173 ETEDSTET

-205 TESPASESSDP
+205 TESPASERSDP

-457 NIRAVSAKVYEFFQ
+457 NIRAVSAKVYGFFQ